1 MWRIRDPTRSRPFRV
16 EPVDL
21 LTLKPGGISSAVVD
35 SNTCWTWAHL
45 PVSCLV
51 HDVAERQQFIHSTDR
66 DSEMAL
72 KIPLREFS
80 LRPGFLLVSR
90 HRFDEFRVGL

>member
-1 MWRIRDPTRSRPFRV
+1 MWRIRDRPF

-21 LTLKPGGISSAVVD
+21 LTLKPEGISIGVVD
-35 SNTCWTWAHL
+35 SSNCWTWEHL

-51 HDVAERQQFIHSTDR
+51 RDVAERQQIIHST
-66 DSEMAL
+66 EMMAL
-72 KIPLREFS
+72 KTQLREFS

>member
-1 MWRIRDPTRSRPFRV
+1 MWRIRDPTRSRPF

-21 LTLKPGGISSAVVD
+21 LTLKPGGISCGVVD
-35 SNTCWTWAHL
+35 SSTCWTWEHL

-51 HDVAERQQFIHSTDR
+51 HDSDVAERQQFIHST